1 MMEYKNSLTEKML
14 QLRESRVVNQ
24 RFYHL
29 QSTANFIAFFD
40 KLNNISE
47 RERVYLL
54 LNNYLDVVKQ
64 EPVEDAAMSLE
75 LFNEF
80 IRPVGWL
87 YEDEFGFL
95 PMINLWVICFWIFI
109 CFSILYILNL
119 SIIIYCIV
127 GVPLLVYYSYVLKK
141 RVDKKVYG
149 YMY

>member
-1 MMEYKNSLTEKML
+1 MEYKNSLTEKML

-64 EPVEDAAMSLE
+64 EPVEDAAMSME

-87 YEDEFGFL
+87 YEDECFRTFASNGFRKQVL
-95 PMINLWVICFWIFI
+95 
-109 CFSILYILNL
+109 SILP
-119 SIIIYCIV
+119 C
-127 GVPLLVYYSYVLKK
+127 
-141 RVDKKVYG
+141 RV
-149 YMY
+149 